1 MARIIFT
8 VGPDGE
14 VLATSV
20 LDGAGNENRLAFSAI
35 KRNAGLADA
44 AFEVKLPAGTR
55 RVGK

>member
-1 MARIIFT
+1 
-8 VGPDGE
+8 
-14 VLATSV
+14 V

-35 KRNAGLADA
+35 KRNGGLPDA